1 MYKSKYYEMQD
12 SFTKQ
17 EEELSITKEKAKLY
31 EVHVQK
37 IEELE
42 RHEVENKKK
51 LEEREKANQ
60 ELTRRCKRYEDKFSE
75 IEGKW
80 EYYRQ
85 MENEFEIIKRKNYN
99 LNKMNER
106 FEIRV

>member
-1 MYKSKYYEMQD
+1 M
-12 SFTKQ
+12 
-17 EEELSITKEKAKLY
+17 
-31 EVHVQK
+31 
-37 IEELE
+37 
-42 RHEVENKKK
+42 
-51 LEEREKANQ
+51 EEREKANQ

-106 FEIRV
+106 FEIRVEELKKFALKLENAYY